1 MMSLLCFR
9 IGHAG
14 SSLVWLFHFK
24 GRPVAAEIPR
34 PVVSSTARPHCGTQ
48 SSIVLLHIV
57 LLQMRLSGADSQTMT
72 GLISSIQGGFLL

>member
-48 SSIVLLHIV
+48 SSIVLL
-57 LLQMRLSGADSQTMT
+57 QMRLSGADSQTMT